1 MTMVLRRTRTRTRR
15 KRSRIKRNTTGE
27 EQGKERKKETES
39 ILNRG
44 QLDLPAKLVIGTFP
58 LLRLWIIAAI

>member
-1 MTMVLRRTRTRTRR
+1 MEDEDEEEKKQNKEKDDRGG
-15 KRSRIKRNTTGE
+15 TG
-27 EQGKERKKETES
+27 ERKKETES